1 MNKKTKIYLTQK
13 HYTLTDFTVILLNAV
28 SFEAITEN
36 GKRTDQFYEI
46 RKKLEDIS
54 IYKQNNAFL
63 LNEKNRKQLFP
74 KAFFA
79 DVLRNELLLSLLETI
94 TGDEFQFEVSDTI
107 SNSIQLTQ
115 SYYRIEDFVL
125 IVFNC
130 LDIRIRKQTGV
141 EAAGFKSAKT
151 HLRNEHR
158 NAPKKVYSRG
168 ELNKI
173 CNKFILWLVNIHYC
187 NMPSFQQAS
196 ADTYNTVRSI
206 LIDILKSGDTEV
218 NSCIRA
224 ICEIK

>member
-1 MNKKTKIYLTQK
+1 MNQKTKIYLTQK
-13 HYTLTDFTVILLNAV
+13 YYTLTDFTVILLNEV

-36 GKRTDQFYEI
+36 GKRTNQFYEI
-46 RKKLEDIS
+46 RKKLENIS
-54 IYKQNNAFL
+54 INKAIL

-79 DVLRNELLLSLLETI
+79 DVLRDELLLSLLETI
-94 TGDEFQFEVSDTI
+94 TGNEFQFEVSDTI
-107 SNSIQLTQ
+107 SNSIQLKQ
-115 SYYRIEDFVL
+115 SYYKIEDFVL

-130 LDIRIRKQTGV
+130 LGIQIRKKTGV

-173 CNKFILWLVNIHYC
+173 RNKFILWLVNIKYC
-187 NMPSFQQAS
+187 KMQSFQQAS

>member
-1 MNKKTKIYLTQK
+1 MNQKTKIYLTQK
-13 HYTLTDFTVILLNAV
+13 YYTLTDFTVILLNAV

-36 GKRTDQFYEI
+36 GKRTNQFYEI
-46 RKKLEDIS
+46 RKKLENIS
-54 IYKQNNAFL
+54 INKAIL

-79 DVLRNELLLSLLETI
+79 DVLRDELLLSLLETI
-94 TGDEFQFEVSDTI
+94 TGNEFQFEVSDTI
-107 SNSIQLTQ
+107 SNSIQLKQ

-130 LDIRIRKQTGV
+130 LGIQIRKKTGV

-173 CNKFILWLVNIHYC
+173 RNKFILWLVNIKYC
-187 NMPSFQQAS
+187 KMQYFQQAS

>member
-1 MNKKTKIYLTQK
+1 M
-13 HYTLTDFTVILLNAV
+13 
-28 SFEAITEN
+28 
-36 GKRTDQFYEI
+36 
-46 RKKLEDIS
+46 
-54 IYKQNNAFL
+54 
-63 LNEKNRKQLFP
+63 
-74 KAFFA
+74 
-79 DVLRNELLLSLLETI
+79 
-94 TGDEFQFEVSDTI
+94 
-107 SNSIQLTQ
+107 
-115 SYYRIEDFVL
+115 
-125 IVFNC
+125 FNC
-130 LDIRIRKQTGV
+130 LDIQIRKKTGV

-173 CNKFILWLVNIHYC
+173 CNKFKLWLVNSHYC